1 MLWKADYPYY
11 RYVLI
16 FLYFF
21 FVSCPH
27 MRRLWAGA
35 GVMRRKYLAGNCRS
49 VVPPWILW
57 RRSRERLHS
66 TSRSPTVLDIGD
78 PERRRFKRFGW
89 SEKRADIQTG
99 RRQYNGGK
107 NDTDGRGSGCKRRPP
122 GHAAWSRAIFR
133 QPWYV
138 RNRHDPARS
147 PCACTFYPLQE
158 EIHPLNFLTETL
170 YINNNAD
177 RTLKN

>member
-133 QPWYV
+133 QPWVCAEPAWPRSFSLCLYLLSASG
-138 RNRHDPARS
+138 RNSPAEL
-147 PCACTFYPLQE
+147 FNW
-158 EIHPLNFLTETL
+158 NFV
-170 YINNNAD
+170 YQ
-177 RTLKN
+177 